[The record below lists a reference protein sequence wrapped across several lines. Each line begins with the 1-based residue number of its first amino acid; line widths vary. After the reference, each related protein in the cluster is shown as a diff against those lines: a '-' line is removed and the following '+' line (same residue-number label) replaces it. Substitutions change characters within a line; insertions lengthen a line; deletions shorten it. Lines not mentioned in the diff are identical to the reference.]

1 MLICKIVN
9 RREENVSRFT
19 YDLTRT
25 PSENLCQMLVLSD
38 GSFLYFNQ
46 VNCNCRTV
54 IKGQH
59 LAK

>member
-1 MLICKIVN
+1 M
-9 RREENVSRFT
+9 SRFT

-25 PSENLCQMLVLSD
+25 LSENLCQMLVFSD